1 MLWVLSTAGLTGL
14 LCGCLFRAPALIFL
28 SFVSFGGAFVLVLLT
43 EASLSHAAV
52 SAILL
57 TASLQCGYLL
67 GAVLCHLR
75 QQLRISLGHSFRR
88 APEAPIPHR

>member
-28 SFVSFGGAFVLVLLT
+28 SFLSFGGALVLMLLTDASLGHALITAVLLT
-43 EASLSHAAV
+43 VA
-52 SAILL
+52 
-57 TASLQCGYLL
+57 LQCGYLL

-75 QQLRISLGHSFRR
+75 QYLGIGFGDYFRR
-88 APEAPIPHR
+88 APQAPVPHR